1 MKSWT
6 LSVASRTVV
15 HVFDRT
21 HVRPPLT
28 SPEAPMTTADL
39 HLSRPAP
46 VTTARRAAGRG
57 VEGPLRLTRRG
68 RVVVVVTALL
78 VVLGGLVAFGPSV
91 VATKDAAPEPVTVTV
106 HPGETLWEIAGRVN
120 PDGDVRS
127 TVDDLSELNG
137 ITDAGALRMG
147 TELKVPRY

>member
-1 MKSWT
+1 
-6 LSVASRTVV
+6 
-15 HVFDRT
+15 
-21 HVRPPLT
+21 
-28 SPEAPMTTADL
+28 MTTADL
-39 HLSRPAP
+39 HISRPDT
-46 VTTARRAAGRG
+46 VTAARRGEARG

-68 RVVVVVTALL
+68 RAVIVVSALL

-91 VATKDAAPEPVTVTV
+91 VATNDAAPEPVTVTV

-127 TVDDLSELNG
+127 TVDDLTELNG

-147 TELKVPRY
+147 TELEVPRY